1 MVEVEVAPVTAAGIA
16 RVAQAAAGPDKFDT
30 VAAAEIK
37 RAAEAFAAA
46 VVSEEAVVWT
56 NPIYVL
62 DTDSDS
68 GAPRNFSKDL
78 GSHDLN
84 LGSQDGLLPLDLSF
98 LTAAGGD
105 EHDVNLEKVRKMRIT
120 QNRKAMRKRLHS
132 DAVTQRDAARD
143 YYEESMRVLQLAA
156 VAESNR
162 KTDEGDIP
170 LAMVSCLNISFSK
183 LCRE

>member
-1 MVEVEVAPVTAAGIA
+1 MVEVEVARVTAAGIT

-30 VAAAEIK
+30 AAAAEIK
-37 RAAEAFAAA
+37 RAAYAFAAA
-46 VVSEEAVVWT
+46 VVTEEAVVWT
-56 NPIYVL
+56 NPIYVS

-68 GAPRNFSKDL
+68 G
-78 GSHDLN
+78 
-84 LGSQDGLLPLDLSF
+84 
-98 LTAAGGD
+98 AAGGD

-120 QNRKAMRKRLHS
+120 KNRKAMRERLHS

-156 VAESNR
+156 AAESNC
-162 KTDEGDIP
+162 KTSEGDIP
-170 LAMVSCLNISFSK
+170 LARVSCLNTIFSK